1 MRMEKKM
8 TEKVMTVRTER
19 TPNPNS
25 LKYNLGTTLL
35 AGAAANFPTKESSEN
50 SPLARRLFVVEGV
63 TGVFIGA
70 DFITVT
76 KAEDCEWSEINSGVA
91 PALEDFFESGEK
103 VVEGSAQVEEVK
115 EIGEGTA
122 DPELIKKIKDLI
134 EEKVR
139 PAVAQDGGDIT
150 YRGFDNGVVYLQMMG
165 SCSGCPSSSITLK
178 QGIESMLTYYV
189 PEVKEVRAL

>member
-1 MRMEKKM
+1 
-8 TEKVMTVRTER
+8 MTVRTER

-35 AGAAANFPTKESSEN
+35 AGAAANFPTKESAES
-50 SPLARRLFVVEGV
+50 SPLARRLFIVEGV

-76 KAEDCEWSEINSGVA
+76 KSEDFEWAEINAGVA
-91 PALEDFFESGEK
+91 PALEDFFESGDK
-103 VVEGSAQVEEVK
+103 VVEGSAEVEEVK
-115 EIGEGTA
+115 EIGEDSA

-134 EEKVR
+134 DEKVR

-178 QGIESMLTYYV
+178 QGIESMLTYYI

>member
-1 MRMEKKM
+1 MS
-8 TEKVMTVRTER
+8 EKVMTVRTER

-35 AGAAANFPTKESSEN
+35 AGAAANFPSSESAQS
-50 SPLARRLFVVEGV
+50 SPLAKRLFVVEGV

-76 KAEDCEWSEINSGVA
+76 KDEEKEWAEINAGVA
-91 PALEDFFESGEK
+91 PALEDFFESGDK
-103 VVEGSAQVEEVK
+103 VIEGSTEAVEVK
-115 EIGEGTA
+115 EIGEGTN
-122 DPELIKKIKDLI
+122 DPDLINKIKELID
-134 EEKVR
+134 EKVR

-150 YRGFDNGVVYLQMMG
+150 YRGFDNGVVYLEMMG

-178 QGIESMLTYYV
+178 QGIESMLTYYI